1 MCGIAGFHLADAALD
16 RERVLAAMLA
26 RLARRGP
33 DSQGTFRAGDA
44 FLGHRRLSIV
54 DLSPQGNQPMLN
66 ETGDV
71 ALVCN
76 GELYD
81 YHGLRDGLVARGHRF
96 VSTSDSEVILHLYE
110 EKGIA
115 CVEELRGMFAFA
127 ILDARSGEIHL
138 ARDRFGVKPLYWTA
152 AGGGF
157 AFASELGALL
167 ACPLAGREI
176 DLSALSRYL
185 CFYYVPAPLSMLRGV
200 RALEPGHVLT
210 FRGRDGRVD
219 DRAYWRASDFLDA
232 AAPAAGFSR
241 ERFEDELD
249 ALLAESVRIHLNA
262 DVPVGAFLSGG
273 VDSSGVVAYMS
284 RFVPHAQ
291 TFCLTH
297 ENPDIDERVWA
308 ARVARHCGTDHVE
321 VAVNAGERFEV
332 GLLDFLVEI
341 YGEPFASPSAIA
353 VHSVIQAMKGRV
365 KCVLSGDGA
374 DEIFAGYDDYARLA
388 RIQTLQRLLPPA
400 LARGLDGLE
409 RLTRFPAGA
418 RVRRAIERS
427 QWSILDFV
435 HAEKGYFPFAEQSEL
450 LSDDVL
456 ACVDLEVE
464 SRYLREKLSLRDDAT
479 SFENLHRF
487 MVLQQLTDYMLTK
500 TDRASMG
507 HSVEVRVPYVD
518 HVLFEHVCRAPAALL
533 FDPAM
538 PKPLLKRVL
547 GRHLP
552 HDVLHRPK
560 RGFAIDLERFL
571 GDAFWPHL
579 QQLLR
584 EADAASFF
592 DVAAVERLVAALR
605 TGQLDTNE
613 RVRTMYKIWTVAVF
627 LHWKRHVLDAE
638 PARAWT

>member
-1 MCGIAGFHLADAALD
+1 MCGIAGFHLSDAGVD
-16 RERVLAAMLA
+16 RERVLAEMLA

-33 DSQGTFRAGDA
+33 DSQGTFRAGDS

-81 YHGLRDGLVARGHRF
+81 YHGLRESLVARGHRF
-96 VSTSDSEVILHLYE
+96 VSQSDSEVILHLYE

-115 CVEELRGMFAFA
+115 CVDELRGMFAFA
-127 ILDARSGEIHL
+127 ILDARSGAIHL

-152 AGGGF
+152 ERGAF
-157 AFASELGALL
+157 AFASELRSLL
-167 ACPLAGREI
+167 AFPRVGRDV

-185 CFYYVPAPLSMLRGV
+185 CFYYVPAPLSMVRGV
-200 RALEPGHVLT
+200 QALEPGHVLSFT
-210 FRGRDGRVD
+210 GGRVEQ
-219 DRAYWRASDFLDA
+219 RAYWRASDFLDR

-241 ERFEDELD
+241 ERYEDELD

-284 RFVPHAQ
+284 RVVPHAK

-297 ENPDIDERVWA
+297 DNPEIDERVWA
-308 ARVARHCGTDHVE
+308 AQVARHCGTEHVE
-321 VAVNAGERFEV
+321 VAVNAGERFEPA
-332 GLLDFLVEI
+332 LLDFLVEI

-374 DEIFAGYDDYARLA
+374 DELFAGYDDYARLA
-388 RIQTLQRLLPPA
+388 RLRRLQGLLPAAVARPLESAARLLRFP
-400 LARGLDGLE
+400 GGE
-409 RLTRFPAGA
+409 RLRSAA
-418 RVRRAIERS
+418 QRA
-427 QWSILDFV
+427 QWSFADFV
-435 HAEKGYFPFAEQSEL
+435 YAEKGYFSFAEQSAL
-450 LSDDVL
+450 LADGVL
-456 ACVDLEVE
+456 ARLDLERE
-464 SRYLREKLSLRDDAT
+464 STYLRDKLGLRDDALD
-479 SFENLHRF
+479 FENLYRF

-518 HVLFEHVCRAPAALL
+518 HVLFEHLCRAPASAK

-547 GRHLP
+547 ARHLP

-560 RGFAIDLERFL
+560 RGFAIDLQSFL
-571 GDAFWPHL
+571 GAAFWPHFDS
-579 QQLLR
+579 LLHDG
-584 EADAASFF
+584 DAGDFF
-592 DVAAVERLVAALR
+592 DPAAVARLVGPLRAGAL
-605 TGQLDTNE
+605 GANE
-613 RVRTMYKIWTVAVF
+613 RVRAMYKVWIVAVF
-627 LHWKRHVLDAE
+627 LHWKRHVLDAGA
-638 PARAWT
+638 PAASA